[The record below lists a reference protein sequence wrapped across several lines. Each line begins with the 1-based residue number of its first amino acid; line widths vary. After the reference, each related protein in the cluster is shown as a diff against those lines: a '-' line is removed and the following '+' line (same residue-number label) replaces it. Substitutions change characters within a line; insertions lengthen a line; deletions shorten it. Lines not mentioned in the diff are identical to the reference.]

1 MTNTYLEAGAADQTS
16 ALKAAGLG
24 SAPSE
29 QESALARESSR
40 RLASLLGARA
50 STQVPGEAVSVRIG
64 DENEPHEVVALPV
77 SVLQMLTRLL
87 AHMAEGH
94 AVQLLPVDAEL
105 STFEAADVLSVSR
118 PYLIKLLD
126 EGAIAFRRVG
136 THRRV
141 LLRDLLDYKRA
152 DDQKRQALLAELAAE
167 AQELGL
173 GY

>member
-1 MTNTYLEAGAADQTS
+1 MINTQLEKPALSVAAPGV
-16 ALKAAGLG
+16 AAV
-24 SAPSE
+24 PSE
-29 QESALARESSR
+29 QESEIARESSR
-40 RLASLLGARA
+40 RLASLLGTRVTAKGGRD
-50 STQVPGEAVSVRIG
+50 TISVRIG

-87 AHMAEGH
+87 AHMADGN

-118 PYLIKLLD
+118 PYLIKLL
-126 EGAIAFRRVG
+126 EEKAIPFRRVG

-141 LLRDLLDYKRA
+141 LLRDLLEYKRA
-152 DDQKRQALLAELAAE
+152 DDLKRQEVLAELVAE
-167 AQELGL
+167 AQELDM

>member
-1 MTNTYLEAGAADQTS
+1 MINTQLERPAAS
-16 ALKAAGLG
+16 VAAPGV
-24 SAPSE
+24 AAVPSE
-29 QESALARESSR
+29 QESEMARESSR
-40 RLASLLGARA
+40 RLASLLGTRVAA
-50 STQVPGEAVSVRIG
+50 KGGKDTISVRIG

-87 AHMAEGH
+87 AHMADGN

-118 PYLIKLLD
+118 PYLIKLLE
-126 EGAIAFRRVG
+126 EGAIPFRRVG

-141 LLRDLLDYKRA
+141 LLRDLLEYKRA
-152 DDQKRQALLAELAAE
+152 DDLKRQELLAELAAE
-167 AQELGL
+167 AQELHM

>member
-1 MTNTYLEAGAADQTS
+1 MTTTQMETRT
-16 ALKAAGLG
+16 G
-24 SAPSE
+24 SVATVPSE
-29 QESALARESSR
+29 QESEMARESSR
-40 RLASLLGARA
+40 RLASLLGARVG
-50 STQVPGEAVSVRIG
+50 SKGDRDTISVRIG

-87 AHMAEGH
+87 AHMADGS

-105 STFEAADVLSVSR
+105 STFEAADILSVSR

-126 EGAIAFRRVG
+126 EGAIPSRRVG

-141 LLRDLLDYKRA
+141 LLRDLLEYKRA
-152 DDQKRQALLAELAAE
+152 DDLKRQAVLAELAAE
-167 AQELGL
+167 AQELEM